1 MNVSIKRSSP
11 LLLIV
16 CVGGGEEVTQPV
28 ARQPQWDK
36 YFFSKNLKLG
46 F

>member
-1 MNVSIKRSSP
+1 MLVLKG
-11 LLLIV
+11 LLLYYSLCV
-16 CVGGGEEVTQPV
+16 CVGGEEVTQPV